1 MALRPPQKNS
11 KKTGADVYDKADQ
24 LASKLADKAYTGTSA
39 ENPDDEIKVRRSLS
53 LPKYLD
59 DAVTEIARHNAFYKT
74 GPESVSAVVAE
85 FIRQGVEAAKAK

>member
-1 MALRPPQKNS
+1 MALRPNPKSSN
-11 KKTGADVYDKADQ
+11 KAGADVYDQADQ
-24 LASKLADKAYTGTSA
+24 LASKLADKAYSGTA
-39 ENPDDEIKVRRSLS
+39 AHQDDETKVRRSLS
-53 LPKYLD
+53 LPKHLD